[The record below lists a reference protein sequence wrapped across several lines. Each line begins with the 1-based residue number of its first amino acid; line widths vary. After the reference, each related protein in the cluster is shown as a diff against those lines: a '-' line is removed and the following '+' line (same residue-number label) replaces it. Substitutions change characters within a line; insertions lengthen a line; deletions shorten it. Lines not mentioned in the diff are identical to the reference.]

1 MSVKNARKIHALRAN
16 RPKFPA
22 RRFGMLRIGLE
33 RVIFDD
39 VHGVPCNV
47 RITPSRERRCM
58 EYQVVIGRD
67 REAGVWFVRT
77 TNIPGLALE
86 DPSLDNLL
94 VKLPD
99 AIAWVMRENRVK
111 NGPDVPFEVLL
122 VEHERARIA
131 S

>member
-1 MSVKNARKIHALRAN
+1 MTFMEYPVTCGSRL
-16 RPKFPA
+16 P
-22 RRFGMLRIGLE
+22 
-33 RVIFDD
+33 
-39 VHGVPCNV
+39 
-47 RITPSRERRCM
+47 RERRCM

-111 NGPDVPFEVLL
+111 NGPDVLFEVLL